1 LATFSDFI
9 IPLHNVAILDS
20 SDN

>member
-9 IPLHNVAILDS
+9 IPLYNVAILDS